1 MNNARRKRIG
11 DAESLLAQAREILQE
26 VLEGEQEAFDNMPP
40 SLQDGDRGE
49 RMQEAISAL
58 EDASGSIE
66 GLESALQE
74 ARA

>member
-1 MNNARRKRIG
+1 MNTARRKKIAE
-11 DAESLLAQAREILQE
+11 AESLQAQVREILQDA
-26 VLEGEQEAFDNMPP
+26 LEGEQEAFDNMPP

-58 EDASGSIE
+58 DDASGSIE
-66 GLESALQE
+66 EIESALQE